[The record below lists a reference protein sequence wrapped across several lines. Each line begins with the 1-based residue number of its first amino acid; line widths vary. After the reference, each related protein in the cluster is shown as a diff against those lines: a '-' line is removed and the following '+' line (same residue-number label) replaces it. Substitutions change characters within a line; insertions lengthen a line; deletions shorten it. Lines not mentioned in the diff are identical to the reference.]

1 MSYQDEVLSM
11 AADDISEI
19 EDTTSIVSIVFD
31 RILRFYSNMYLIPVL
46 CNDIRA
52 YSHYVISAG

>member
-1 MSYQDEVLSM
+1 MSYQDEVLM

-19 EDTTSIVSIVFD
+19 EDTTSIVSTVFD

-46 CNDIRA
+46 YNDIM
-52 YSHYVISAG
+52 

>member
-31 RILRFYSNMYLIPVL
+31 HILRFYSNMYLIPVL
-46 CNDIRA
+46 YNDIM
-52 YSHYVISAG
+52 